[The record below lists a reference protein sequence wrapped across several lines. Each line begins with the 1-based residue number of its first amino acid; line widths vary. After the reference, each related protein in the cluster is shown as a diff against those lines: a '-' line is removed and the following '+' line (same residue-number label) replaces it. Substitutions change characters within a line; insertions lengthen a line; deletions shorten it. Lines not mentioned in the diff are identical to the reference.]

1 MAGSKF
7 YGPIGYGTD
16 VESPAGGGVWKKV
29 ITEYMVFGD
38 IVRNTRRLNDGSQVN
53 NDLSVGNSLS
63 IVADPY
69 ALEHF
74 HEMVYIKWLGA
85 YWLVANVE
93 VVPDSPRLMLRL
105 GGVYN
110 GPKYDP
116 GTPEPTSGF
125 APTFESNFR
134 S

>member
-16 VESPAGGGVWKKV
+16 VESPAGGGVWIKE
-29 ITEYMVFGD
+29 ITEYMMFGD
-38 IVRNTRRLNDGSQVN
+38 ITRNTRRLNDGSQVN

-69 ALEHF
+69 ALGHF
-74 HEMVYIKWLGA
+74 HEMLYIEWMGTF
-85 YWLVANVE
+85 WLVANVE
-93 VVPDSPRLMLRL
+93 VVPDSPRLILRL
-105 GGVYN
+105 GGVYH
-110 GPKYDP
+110 GPRADRN
-116 GTPEPTSGF
+116 PEPPTSGF
-125 APTFESNFR
+125 TSTFESNFR

>member
-16 VESPAGGGVWKKV
+16 VESPAGGGVWIKEV
-29 ITEYMVFGD
+29 TEVPYFGD
-38 IVRNTRRLNDGSQVN
+38 ITRNSRRLNDGSQVN

-74 HEMVYIKWLGA
+74 HEMLYIKWLGA
-85 YWLVANVE
+85 YWLVSQVE
-93 VVPDSPRLMLRL
+93 VVPDSPRLTLRL

-110 GPKYDP
+110 GPVFEP
-116 GTPEPTSGF
+116 APEPPVGGF
-125 APTFESNFR
+125 ASTFESNFR
-134 S
+134 G